1 MTGLRA
7 ILFDFGGTLDGAG
20 RSWADRFVE
29 AYNAHRLAVPPER
42 LRAATSHGTRQSYRN
57 PAVRGFDL
65 QETVAFHVACQF
77 AYLGIEHGPAAEAVV
92 RTFVAGSVAALDE
105 SRAVLA
111 RLGRRFRLGVVS
123 NFYGNLERILSG
135 TGIAPLLELTC
146 DSALEGVSKPD
157 PRIFTLAVERL
168 TLRSE
173 EVLFVGDSY
182 EQDIVPARAA
192 GLRTA
197 WLVAREGAAEESLAD
212 MRLGTLAELESLY

>member
-1 MTGLRA
+1 M
-7 ILFDFGGTLDGAG
+7 
-20 RSWADRFVE
+20 
-29 AYNAHRLAVPPER
+29 
-42 LRAATSHGTRQSYRN
+42 
-57 PAVRGFDL
+57 
-65 QETVAFHVACQF
+65 ACQF

-123 NFYGNLERILSG
+123 NFYGNLDRILSA

-197 WLVAREGAAEESLAD
+197 WLVAREGAADESLAD